1 MKKGYQICSECQRP
15 MERCRIVATEPN
27 GEMVY
32 VCRQCWNELDYDQFM
47 YEHRVPKGYG
57 HGV

>member
-1 MKKGYQICSECQRP
+1 